1 MRSEVRKELGGNTLM
16 TYTKSLIDGDV
27 LLYQVCRGCEK
38 DADFGDM
45 HVLHSD
51 FEEVR
56 QVFQLRLQEI
66 EEVLGVPIGVIAFS
80 DQENW
85 RKSVMPT
92 YKAHR
97 KDVRKP
103 IAFHRLKAWASDNYP
118 SSIQPR
124 LEADDVLGLLQTPE
138 TIIVSIDKDLA
149 TVPGWFAHIRVS
161 HEIEVAFTTDEQAR
175 YRHML
180 QGLMG
185 DAVDGYPGCP
195 GVGIKTAQKVLDR
208 VVQNPGTME
217 ESEWLNAWNAVVY
230 QYEKNDRTV
239 EDAQENFMVAKIL
252 SNSSQYD
259 QGTVRITMP
268 TGVTF
273 DV

>member
-1 MRSEVRKELGGNTLM
+1 M
-16 TYTKSLIDGDV
+16 TTYQRSLIDGDV

-56 QVFQLRLQEI
+56 QVFALRIQEI
-66 EEVLGVPIGVIAFS
+66 GDTLGVPLGTIAFS

-85 RKSVMPT
+85 RKSVMPS

-103 IAFHRLKAWASDNYP
+103 IAFHRLKAWAIDNYP

-124 LEADDVLGLLQTPE
+124 LEADDVLGLLQTDE
-138 TIIVSIDKDLA
+138 TIIVSIDKDLG
-149 TVPGWFAHIRVS
+149 TVPGWFAHIRVN

-185 DAVDGYPGCP
+185 DRVDGYPGCP
-195 GVGIKTAQKVLDR
+195 GVGIKTAEKVLDR
-208 VVQNPGTME
+208 VCQIPGSMADT
-217 ESEWLNAWNAVVY
+217 EWLNAWESVVY
-230 QYEKNDRTV
+230 QYEKQGCTV

-252 SNSSQYD
+252 SSPSQYTN
-259 QGTVRITMP
+259 GAVHITMP